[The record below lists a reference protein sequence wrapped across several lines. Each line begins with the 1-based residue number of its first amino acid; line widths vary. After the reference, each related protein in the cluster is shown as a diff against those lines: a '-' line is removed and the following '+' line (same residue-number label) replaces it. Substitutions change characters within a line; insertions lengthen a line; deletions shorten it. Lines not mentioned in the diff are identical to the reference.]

1 MLRVLA
7 NTAITNYI
15 GSTSSKSSHWT
26 TACTRLPSPR
36 ISSALKKLRILRL
49 GKGHFS
55 IEEMIDLLSGPTR
68 LESLLR
74 IEFNNDLYSFDPNSL
89 EVVKTEL
96 SEEGWFALSL
106 REPDGLD
113 E

>member
-1 MLRVLA
+1 
-7 NTAITNYI
+7 
-15 GSTSSKSSHWT
+15 
-26 TACTRLPSPR
+26 
-36 ISSALKKLRILRL
+36 
-49 GKGHFS
+49 
-55 IEEMIDLLSGPTR
+55 MIDLLSGPTR